1 MADNQAIDV
10 DEVQEGKPAKK
21 KKAAGGGGA
30 KPPILVIVSL
40 AVAVGAIAFSALL
53 FLQLNGLKSRL
64 EEGGTMAV
72 PGEEHGEG
80 EMHADAEHGE
90 HGEEGA
96 GNYVVP
102 AEGVLYELG
111 DFTANTADNKFVK
124 MGVILELES
133 LYDRHEWEVYE
144 AMMDKYDEGV
154 TLYRNYQLGLDEH
167 GNPKDGE
174 KGGHAALPPDAGA
187 DDALPVAE
195 DAVEVV
201 AAVEDGNSGTEVVP
215 AMHGAPK
222 EAPPPE
228 MPELPA
234 KPRSLMENMLMEND
248 SRIRDMIIDEIA
260 RTLSEDFIRPSGKDL
275 FKDNIRIKINDIIG
289 EQYGRVTEVL
299 LPSIVSS

>member
-21 KKAAGGGGA
+21 KKAAGGGA

-90 HGEEGA
+90 HGEESD

-102 AEGVLYELG
+102 AEGVLYDLG
-111 DFTANTADNKFVK
+111 EIVSNTADNKFVK
-124 MGVILELES
+124 MSMILELES

-167 GNPKDGE
+167 GNPKDGG
-174 KGGHAALPPDAGA
+174 KGGHAVLPPDTGA
-187 DDALPVAE
+187 DDSLQPAGEVQ
-195 DAVEVV
+195 VV
-201 AAVEDGNSGTEVVP
+201 AAVEDGNVETEVVP

-228 MPELPA
+228 MPELPG
-234 KPRSLMENMLMEND
+234 KPRSLMETMLMEND
-248 SRIRDMIIDEIA
+248 SRIRDMINDEVT
-260 RTLSEDFIRPSGKDL
+260 RTLAEDFIRPSGKDL

-289 EQYGRVTEVL
+289 EQYGRVTDVL